1 MRNFSWFWPALCG
14 LVMVLSACTSP
25 GVSPSWVCSA
35 SGLVNSHYTG
45 GSTALIHLQGFS
57 SGGNYPVTK
66 SADGSVA
73 TGTTAN
79 GTAFQC
85 VKEIERSKKGNQQ

>member
-1 MRNFSWFWPALCG
+1 MRNLFWRWPALCG
-14 LVMVLSACTSP
+14 LAVVLCACASP
-25 GVSPSWVCSA
+25 GAGASWACSA
-35 SGLVNSHYTG
+35 SGLVNSRYTG
-45 GSTALIHLQGFS
+45 GDTALIHLQGFS

-66 SADGSVA
+66 SADGNVA

-85 VKEIERSKKGNQQ
+85 VKKS

>member
-1 MRNFSWFWPALCG
+1 MNSLFGRLSVLCALAAALG
-14 LVMVLSACTSP
+14 ACAST
-25 GVSPSWVCSA
+25 GVSSAWACSA

-45 GSTALIHLQGFS
+45 GDTALIHLQGFS

-66 SADGSVA
+66 SADGNVA

-85 VKEIERSKKGNQQ
+85 AKKS

>member
-1 MRNFSWFWPALCG
+1 MNSLFGRLSVFCALA
-14 LVMVLSACTSP
+14 SALGACAST
-25 GVSPSWVCSA
+25 GVGSAWACSA

-45 GSTALIHLQGFS
+45 GDTALIHLQGFS

-66 SADGSVA
+66 SADGNVA

-79 GTAFQC
+79 GTDFQC
-85 VKEIERSKKGNQQ
+85 VQKS

>member
-1 MRNFSWFWPALCG
+1 MRFFSWCWPTVCG
-14 LVMVLSACTSP
+14 LVVVLSACASP
-25 GVSPSWVCSA
+25 GASASWACSA

-45 GSTALIHLQGFS
+45 GDTALIHLQGFS
-57 SGGNYPVTK
+57 SGGNYAVTK
-66 SADGSVA
+66 SADGNRA

-85 VKEIERSKKGNQQ
+85 VKKS

>member
-1 MRNFSWFWPALCG
+1 METKSMWLVSVLAVG
-14 LVMVLSACTSP
+14 LLSACASP
-25 GVSPSWVCSA
+25 GSGSSWGCTA

-45 GSTALIHLQGFS
+45 GDSALIHLQGFS
-57 SGGNYPVTK
+57 SGGNYAVTK
-66 SADGSVA
+66 SADGNVA

-85 VKEIERSKKGNQQ
+85 VKKS

>member
-1 MRNFSWFWPALCG
+1 MEKKSFW
-14 LVMVLSACTSP
+14 LVGVITAGALSACASP
-25 GVSPSWVCSA
+25 GESAAWVCSA

-66 SADGSVA
+66 SADGNVA
-73 TGTTAN
+73 TGTTGN

-85 VKEIERSKKGNQQ
+85 VKEIERSKKGGQQ

>member
-1 MRNFSWFWPALCG
+1 
-14 LVMVLSACTSP
+14 
-25 GVSPSWVCSA
+25 
-35 SGLVNSHYTG
+35 VNSRYTG
-45 GSTALIHLQGFS
+45 GDTALIHLQGFS

-66 SADGSVA
+66 SADGNVA

-85 VKEIERSKKGNQQ
+85 VKKS

>member
-1 MRNFSWFWPALCG
+1 MQKFSLSWPALCG
-14 LVMVLSACTSP
+14 LVVGLSACAAP
-25 GVSPSWVCSA
+25 GSGQPWECTA

-45 GSTALIHLQGFS
+45 GDSALIHLQGFS
-57 SGGNYPVTK
+57 SGGNYAVTK
-66 SADGSVA
+66 SADGNVA

-85 VKEIERSKKGNQQ
+85 VKKS

>member
-1 MRNFSWFWPALCG
+1 MNSLFGRLPVLCALAATLG
-14 LVMVLSACTSP
+14 ACAST
-25 GVSPSWVCSA
+25 GVGGAWACSS

-45 GSTALIHLQGFS
+45 GDTALIHLQGFS

-66 SADGSVA
+66 SADGNVA

-85 VKEIERSKKGNQQ
+85 VKKS

>member
-1 MRNFSWFWPALCG
+1 MRIFSWCWPALCG
-14 LVMVLSACTSP
+14 LVVVLSACASP
-25 GVSPSWVCSA
+25 GAGASWACSA
-35 SGLVNSHYTG
+35 SGLVNSRYTG
-45 GSTALIHLQGFS
+45 GDTALIHLQGFS

-66 SADGSVA
+66 SADGNVA

-85 VKEIERSKKGNQQ
+85 VKKS